1 MQATVREEAVRL
13 AVPASLDY
21 VRVIRLVAAGMA
33 SSLDFD
39 VHQVD
44 DLRVAVGELANI
56 ALEVADGDTL
66 EIVFRVANGLLLIE
80 GQAPAAADRPIQL
93 DALTRQILD
102 AVVDGYSIEISDAH
116 VRFSCSRTCP

>member
-13 AVPASLDY
+13 AVPASLEY

-39 VHQVD
+39 VHEVD

-56 ALEVADGDTL
+56 ALEVVTADAL
-66 EIVFRVANGLLLIE
+66 EVVFTVTNGRLLIE
-80 GQAPAAADRPIQL
+80 GHARAVADRPIRL
-93 DALTRQILD
+93 DVITRQILD
-102 AVVDGYSIEISDAH
+102 AVVDGYSIEIIDEH

>member
-56 ALEVADGDTL
+56 ALEVAEGDTL
-66 EIVFRVANGLLLIE
+66 EIVFRVANGRLLIE
-80 GQAPAAADRPIQL
+80 GQAPAMADRPIQL
-93 DALTRQILD
+93 DVLTRQILD
-102 AVVDGYSIEISDAH
+102 AVVDGYSIEISDGL

>member
-44 DLRVAVGELANI
+44 DLRVGVGELANI
-56 ALEVADGDTL
+56 ALEVAAAETL
-66 EIVFRVANGLLLIE
+66 EIVFTVANGRLVIE
-80 GQAPAAADRPIQL
+80 GHAPAAPDRAIQL
-93 DALTRQILD
+93 DNLTRQILD
-102 AVVDGYSIEISDAH
+102 AVVNEYSIEIIDQQ

>member
-1 MQATVREEAVRL
+1 MQATVREKAVRL
-13 AVPASLDY
+13 AVPASLEY

-56 ALEVADGDTL
+56 ALEAAKADALEVVFTVADG
-66 EIVFRVANGLLLIE
+66 RLLIE
-80 GQAPAAADRPIQL
+80 GHVPAAADRPIRL
-93 DALTRQILD
+93 DMITRQILD
-102 AVVDGYSIEISDAH
+102 AVVDGYSIEIIDEH

>member
-56 ALEVADGDTL
+56 ALEVAEGDTL
-66 EIVFRVANGLLLIE
+66 EIVFRVANGRLLIE
-80 GQAPAAADRPIQL
+80 GQASAATDRPIQI

-102 AVVDGYSIEISDAH
+102 AVVDGYSIEFIDGH
-116 VRFSCSRTCP
+116 VRFSCARTCP

>member
-56 ALEVADGDTL
+56 ALEVATGDTL
-66 EIVFRVANGLLLIE
+66 EIVFTVANGRLLIE
-80 GQAPAAADRPIQL
+80 GHAPAAADHPIKL
-93 DALTRQILD
+93 DVLTRQILD
-102 AVVDGYSIEISDAH
+102 AVVDGYSIEIVDEH
-116 VRFSCSRTCP
+116 VRFSCSRTYP

>member
-33 SSLDFD
+33 SSLEFD

-56 ALEVADGDTL
+56 ALEVTEGDTL
-66 EIVFRVANGLLLIE
+66 EVVFRVANGRLLIE
-80 GQAPAAADRPIQL
+80 GQARAEADRPMQL

-102 AVVDGYSIEISDAH
+102 AVVDGYSIEISDGH
-116 VRFSCSRTCP
+116 VCFSCSRTCP

>member
-13 AVPASLDY
+13 AVPVGLEY

-56 ALEVADGDTL
+56 ALEVATADVL
-66 EIVFRVANGLLLIE
+66 EVVFSVANRRLLIE
-80 GQAPAAADRPIQL
+80 GHAPAAPDGPIRL
-93 DALTRQILD
+93 DVITRQILD
-102 AVVDGYSIEISDAH
+102 AVVDGYSIEIIDEH

>member
-56 ALEVADGDTL
+56 ALEVAAGDTL
-66 EIVFRVANGLLLIE
+66 DIVFTVANGRLRIE
-80 GQAPAAADRPIQL
+80 GHAPAAGDRAIQL

-102 AVVDGYSIEISDAH
+102 AVVDGYSIEVLGGQVH
-116 VRFSCSRTCP
+116 FSCSRTCP